1 MAPSF
6 PAPLESNRQALTF
19 RLRKWKVFSGTIAG
33 ITGSLVIAAGL
44 ISPPAIAGSTGNVRN
59 LASACAMC
67 HGTNGVSAG
76 GIPSIAGQSR
86 EYLEAQLQDFR
97 AGRRPATIMQQI
109 ARGYSDQEIA
119 MLASYF
125 AAQTWGQA
133 RIPAASGGA
142 P

>member
-1 MAPSF
+1 MTARTT
-6 PAPLESNRQALTF
+6 AH
-19 RLRKWKVFSGTIAG
+19 
-33 ITGSLVIAAGL
+33 LVIAAAGL
-44 ISPPAIAGSTGNVRN
+44 ISPPSIASDGFTGKVRN

-97 AGRRPATIMQQI
+97 TGRRPATIMQQI

-125 AAQTWGQA
+125 AVQESGRA
-133 RIPAASGGA
+133 RIPASSGKM